1 MKVLIFALLI
11 VAVAAKDLKPL
22 SQEIVEFVN
31 NLKTSWTAEKTKF
44 HSWNLESFKR
54 TLGVPL
60 SSIGAPSKLNPYFYE
75 NVEDIPE
82 EFDSRTQW
90 PNCPT
95 IQEVRDQGNCGSC
108 WAFGAVEAMSD
119 RVCIASQGKM
129 VVRLSAEDLLS
140 CCLSCGFGCNGGF
153 PESAWNFFKV

>member
-60 SSIGAPSKLNPYFYE
+60 SSIGAPSKLNPYL
-75 NVEDIPE
+75 
-82 EFDSRTQW
+82 
-90 PNCPT
+90 T